1 MSLIT
6 KLDAI
11 LTRASGMIIKWT
23 CENFIYWIVTTY
35 TFQVLKKVKC
45 HWDEFYESKFFRSL
59 QKSLEKLD
67 EKVGET
73 RGDVGNCRVLLNI
86 SLFVGLKWIA
96 SSRQSGILVEVKRGV
111 DKLGVGDSFQEI
123 LFFSL
128 SLFYHS
134 LWLVDKPLH
143 LPFQRSLKR
152 LAFFGYELGRVE
164 INLLEHCEFHWIF
177 RVSIER
183 KDLDDWLM
191 SFCFIMKELSSFDDH
206 MESRSCPSSW
216 LCSNTQA
223 IRTSIYVSP

>member
-1 MSLIT
+1 
-6 KLDAI
+6 
-11 LTRASGMIIKWT
+11 MIIKWT

-123 LFFSL
+123 LFFFSFL
-128 SLFYHS
+128 I
-134 LWLVDKPLH
+134 
-143 LPFQRSLKR
+143 LPFTLISGQTAAFAVSKIPKKISFFWLWVRESGNQSIGALWISLDFSCFDWEKR
-152 LAFFGYELGRVE
+152 FRWLIYELLFHNEG
-164 INLLEHCEFHWIF
+164 IILFWWPHGKSLL
-177 RVSIER
+177 
-183 KDLDDWLM
+183 
-191 SFCFIMKELSSFDDH
+191 
-206 MESRSCPSSW
+206 P
-216 LCSNTQA
+216 
-223 IRTSIYVSP
+223 